1 MTSKATILLVDDDEA
16 LRQTLAAVL
25 EEHGYEVTTAG
36 SVSEALKLITAGSYD
51 VLLSDLHM
59 PGRGDGLTVVSAMRH
74 ANPKSVT
81 ILLSAFPE
89 MDAAAQA
96 ILLQADQIL
105 VKPMNI
111 PALIEAIEQR
121 LAIGPPPSR
130 VIQSVATIL
139 ESSIQGTVDAWFERV
154 ENETKLTTIAMSH
167 DQRVGH
173 LPKILIDLVNRLRS
187 FKSLG
192 SHELTSVAAQQH
204 GRLRRQ
210 QGYSAAMMVEESR
223 MLQVSIFE
231 TLQKNLAS
239 IDFSIL
245 LNAVMTIADEV
256 DSQLSQAMDS
266 YMEESSYEATLA

>member
-1 MTSKATILLVDDDEA
+1 MARATILLVDDDEVLRPA
-16 LRQTLAAVL
+16 LAEVLAV
-25 EEHGYEVTTAG
+25 HGYDVTTAA
-36 SVSEALKLITAGSYD
+36 SVPEALKLITAGNYD

-74 ANPKSVT
+74 ANPKAIT

-105 VKPMNI
+105 VKPMNV

-130 VIQSVATIL
+130 VIESVATIL
-139 ESSIQGTVDAWFERV
+139 ESSIQSTVDAWFERV
-154 ENETKLTTIAMSH
+154 ENDKKLTIIAMGH
-167 DQRVGH
+167 EQRVGH

-192 SHELTSVAAQQH
+192 THELTSVAAQQH

-231 TLQKNLAS
+231 TLQKNLAC

-245 LNAVMTIADEV
+245 LNSVMTIADEV

-266 YMEESSYEATLA
+266 YMEESLLEATPA

>member
-1 MTSKATILLVDDDEA
+1 VARATILLVDDDEV
-16 LRQTLAAVL
+16 LRQTLAAAL
-25 EEHGYEVTTAG
+25 QQYGYDVTTAD
-36 SVSEALKLITAGSYD
+36 SVPEALKLITAGSYD

-74 ANPKSVT
+74 ANPKAIT

-89 MDAAAQA
+89 MNAAAQA
-96 ILLQADQIL
+96 ILLQTDQIL

-121 LAIGPPPSR
+121 LASGPPPSR

-139 ESSIQGTVDAWFERV
+139 ESSIQSTVDAWFERV
-154 ENETKLTTIAMSH
+154 EMDKNLTTIAMSH
-167 DQRVGH
+167 EQRVGH
-173 LPKILIDLVNRLRS
+173 LPKVLIDLVNRLRS
-187 FKSLG
+187 FRSLG
-192 SHELTSVAAQQH
+192 SRELTSVAAQEH

-231 TLQKNLAS
+231 TLQKNLAC

-266 YMEESSYEATLA
+266 YMEEPLLEARPA

>member
-1 MTSKATILLVDDDEA
+1 MASATILLVDDDEV
-16 LRQTLAAVL
+16 LRHTLAIVL
-25 EEHGYEVTTAG
+25 EKHGYDVTTAA
-36 SVSEALKLITAGSYD
+36 SVPEALKLITAGSYD

-59 PGRGDGLTVVSAMRH
+59 PGKGDGLTVVSAMRH
-74 ANPKSVT
+74 ANPKAVT
-81 ILLSAFPE
+81 ILLTAFPE

-96 ILLQADQIL
+96 ILLQTDQIL

-121 LAIGPPPSR
+121 LASGPTPSR

-139 ESSIQGTVDAWFERV
+139 EYSIQSTINAWFERV
-154 ENETKLTTIAMSH
+154 GNDKKITAVSMSRE
-167 DQRVGH
+167 QRVGH
-173 LPKILIDLVNRLRS
+173 LPKVLLDLVNRLRT
-187 FKSLG
+187 FKPLG
-192 SHELTSVAAQQH
+192 SRELISAAAEQH
-204 GRLRRQ
+204 GRLRRR

-266 YMEESSYEATLA
+266 YIEESLLKVTPA